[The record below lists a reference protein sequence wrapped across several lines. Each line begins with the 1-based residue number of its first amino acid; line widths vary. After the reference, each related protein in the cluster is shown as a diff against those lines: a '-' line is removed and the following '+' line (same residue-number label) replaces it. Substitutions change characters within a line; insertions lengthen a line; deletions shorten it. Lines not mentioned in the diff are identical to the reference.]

1 MLQACMYARN
11 RVKLVNL
18 CFIFPVSS
26 PSNDMEM
33 TPMGPTTINQ
43 SLRKPRALQVHSV
56 AFNDYVTM

>member
-1 MLQACMYARN
+1 MLQACMYARH

-26 PSNDMEM
+26 NDMEM
-33 TPMGPTTINQ
+33 TQMGPTTINQ

-56 AFNDYVTM
+56 AFV

>member
-1 MLQACMYARN
+1 MLQACMYARH

-26 PSNDMEM
+26 PSNEMEM
-33 TPMGPTTINQ
+33 TPMGPTTIKQ

-56 AFNDYVTM
+56 AFV